1 MLGITE
7 PFVAMGT
14 KVLLRSIVGSVN
26 CGRGTFFYYS
36 RTAGSRHK
44 RGETSKEMR
53 RREAGKFFEEE
64 GGRRGG
70 EGEVKGDRKKEEV
83 NE

>member
-7 PFVAMGT
+7 PFVAMGIEA
-14 KVLLRSIVGSVN
+14 LLRSTVGSFS
-26 CGRGTFFYYS
+26 CGRGTFFSYS

-53 RREAGKFFEEE
+53 RREAEKFFEEE

-70 EGEVKGDRKKEEV
+70 KEK
-83 NE
+83 